1 MSLKLTKIF
10 QVKLE
15 NILESQEYKIRFEK
29 GNFKSGYCIIKDK
42 KVVVINKYFSLEGKI
57 NALIEI
63 IKSIITEL
71 GSNEFS
77 RIRLGISQ
85 DRNENTINY
94 VLGKFRPQE
103 QIIIDQVINS
113 IPSVIYSILSNG
125 FITIL

>member
-42 KVVVINKYFSLEGKI
+42 KVVIINKYFSLEGKI

-63 IKSIITEL
+63 IKSIE
-71 GSNEFS
+71 
-77 RIRLGISQ
+77 ISKQ
-85 DRNENTINY
+85 LCTKND
-94 VLGKFRPQE
+94 
-103 QIIIDQVINS
+103 IIILKKID
-113 IPSVIYSILSNG
+113 
-125 FITIL
+125 TIES

>member
-63 IKSIITEL
+63 IKSIE
-71 GSNEFS
+71 
-77 RIRLGISQ
+77 ISKKLCTKN
-85 DRNENTINY
+85 D
-94 VLGKFRPQE
+94 
-103 QIIIDQVINS
+103 IIILKKID
-113 IPSVIYSILSNG
+113 
-125 FITIL
+125 TIES